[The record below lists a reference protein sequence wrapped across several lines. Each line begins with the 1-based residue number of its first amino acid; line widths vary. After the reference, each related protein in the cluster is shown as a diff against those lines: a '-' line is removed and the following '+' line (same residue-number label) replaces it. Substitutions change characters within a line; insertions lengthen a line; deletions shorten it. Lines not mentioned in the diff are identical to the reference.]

1 LHNTPILLGDFF
13 CSTPRFF
20 TWFPNTAVKDR
31 NPEAPQ
37 PDHAGNAEISTN
49 TGAATRFF
57 L

>member
-13 CSTPRFF
+13 CLTLRFF
-20 TWFPNTAVKDR
+20 TWFPNTAGKDR

-49 TGAATRFF
+49 TGAATRF
-57 L
+57 